1 MSLRVRFIAIVAAL
15 LAVAVVVI
23 AAALSLSSRSALL
36 KENRVQAETIAQM
49 LSSTGTYT
57 LGLQTY
63 LSQVNSSDLSTA
75 AEITAKYVADAQA
88 AGESAAQIDTTLQ
101 QLAASTPIKEFWVT
115 DSTGKAIYQSR
126 TDKQLTIHDNA
137 QQDPQFSVFWPLL
150 EGQTGTIVQPAGPRA
165 EDGAPYQYAAAAG
178 VDGHSVVIV
187 GRPDTTQVDIQN
199 AIGPNVLQSI
209 VANKQHGTIMA
220 IQILGPGGIPLLFA
234 QAPGENVS
242 KNLSAAQ
249 KDGVKKVLA
258 GSQPVVLSSGS
269 VLSVIAPVID
279 QQGKVTA
286 AVLTRFSLASV
297 NNAITRNIVLAAVV
311 ALAIICIGVLAA
323 LLLGGDITRP
333 IAELSGA
340 TEAVRAGT
348 FDEASLRRASRRH
361 DELGK
366 LARFFGRM
374 AEDVR
379 QREQRLTNAQQQVQQ
394 SEAQFRALIEN
405 ISDVI
410 VVIDP
415 KGIVAY
421 VSPSVES
428 VLGYKP
434 EEMMGTP
441 ARNYIQLGAPAEEDA
456 SGGASRSGLI
466 GAAAEEGAT
475 LSRLRREAPPIDWAN
490 QGALE
495 SGRRVERRLRH
506 KDGSWRL
513 LEAHIQKLPDNAA
526 LQGTVLNARDIT
538 ERVRAE
544 EILLEKEAA
553 EAANNAKS
561 TFLAHMSH
569 EIRTPMNGV
578 LGMTGLLLDTELN
591 SRQRELA
598 SIIRDSGEAL
608 LTIINDILDFSK
620 IEAGRLELEK
630 QPFNLRECVESAFD
644 LVATQAS
651 AKGLELASIIDE
663 ETPSY
668 IVGDITRLR
677 QIMINLLG
685 NAVKFTNTGEIV
697 LAVKSTLVKE
707 EGHAG
712 DEDEGE
718 EPHRE
723 YELEFTVRD
732 TGIGIPEDRMDRLF
746 IAFSQVDAS
755 TTRRYG
761 GTGLGLTVSKRLAEL
776 MGGTFWVESKV
787 GVGST
792 FHFTI
797 RADAVAGTPRVYE
810 VGGHEV
816 LVGKRVLIVDD
827 NATNRH
833 VLVLQLQ
840 AWGMLTRDTESPFQ
854 ALDWVTRG
862 DPFDL
867 AILDMQMP
875 ELNGVQLAQ
884 QMRRNAPPHMQLM
897 PLVLFTSLGHGEA
910 EATGL
915 FATTLHKPLRQSQLL
930 DTLMLLIA
938 GDDAQ
943 PTSKRQVT
951 NSRDQIDPELGKR
964 RPLRILLAEDNPVNQ
979 RLATLVLEQM
989 GYRADIAGNG
999 LEAVAALERQQYD
1012 VVLMDVQMPEMDGLE
1027 ASRVICGR
1035 WSRDRR
1041 PRIVAMTAN
1050 ALTGDREICLAAGM
1064 DDYITKPLRVNE
1076 LIEALGHCVPIE
1088 DTSDPLLKTRR
1099 LAVAAGSA
1107 VGTAPAG
1114 APAPTAAA
1122 VAATPVAAAPVP
1134 VTAAEDSTLI
1144 MPAAVAAA
1152 PAPPVKADR
1161 PADAA
1166 PGFDQA
1172 TFERMKAMLAGAPP
1186 GALDNLVGSFISNT
1200 PRLLQ
1205 EIENALNDGKADV
1218 VRRSAHTLKSNA
1230 ASFGLL
1236 RLSEICKEMEAQGK
1250 EGALDGVPANLSE
1263 AVIAFEQAKPLLD
1276 AARAEG

>member
-1 MSLRVRFIAIVAAL
+1 MSLRVRFIAIVAVL
-15 LAVAVVVI
+15 LAVAVLVTATV
-23 AAALSLSSRSALL
+23 LSLSSRSALL

-57 LGLQTY
+57 LGLQGY

-75 AEITAKYVADAQA
+75 AAITAQYVADAEA
-88 AGESAAQIDTTLQ
+88 AGESAAQIDATLQ

-115 DSTGKAIYQSR
+115 DSTGKSIYQSR

-165 EDGAPYQYAAAAG
+165 EDGAPYQYAAAATINARG
-178 VDGHSVVIV
+178 VVLV
-187 GRPDTTQVDIQN
+187 GRPDTAQTDLQN

-234 QAPGENVS
+234 EAPGLNVD
-242 KNLSAAQ
+242 KNLSTAQ
-249 KDGVKKVLA
+249 KAGVKKVLG
-258 GSQPVVLSSGS
+258 GSQPVVVSSGS
-269 VLSVIAPVID
+269 VLSVIAPVVD
-279 QQGKVTA
+279 QQGRVNA

-297 NNAITRNIVLAAVV
+297 NNAIQQNILLAAGV
-311 ALAIICIGVLAA
+311 ALVIILIGVLAA
-323 LLLGGDITRP
+323 LLLGRDITRP

-348 FDEASLRRASRRH
+348 FDEGTLKRASRRH
-361 DELGK
+361 DELGS

-379 QREQRLTNAQQQVQQ
+379 LREQRLTAAQQQVQQ

-415 KGIVAY
+415 KGTVAY
-421 VSPSVES
+421 VSPSVEH

-434 EEMMGTP
+434 EEMIGTP
-441 ARNYIQLGAPAEEDA
+441 ARTYIQLGPPADDQTD
-456 SGGASRSGLI
+456 
-466 GAAAEEGAT
+466 GAAGRSSMLGAPFDESST
-475 LSRLRREAPPIDWAN
+475 LSRWRREAPPIDWTN
-490 QGALE
+490 QGVLE

-538 ERVRAE
+538 ERVHAE

-578 LGMTGLLLDTELN
+578 LGMTGLLLDTNLTP
-591 SRQRELA
+591 RQRELA

-620 IEAGRLELEK
+620 IEAGKLELEK

-651 AKGLELASIIDE
+651 AKGIELASLIE
-663 ETPSY
+663 EDTPSY

-685 NAVKFTNTGEIV
+685 NAVKFTNVGEVV
-697 LAVKSTLVKE
+697 LSVKSTLLKE
-707 EGHAG
+707 EGHA
-712 DEDEGE
+712 EDEGE

-723 YELEFTVRD
+723 YELEFIVRD

-761 GTGLGLTVSKRLAEL
+761 GTGLGLTVSKRLSEM

-840 AWGMLTRDTESPFQ
+840 AWGMITRDTESPFQ

-884 QMRRNAPPHMQLM
+884 QMRRRAPPHMQLM
-897 PLVLFTSLGHGEA
+897 PLVLFTSLGHSEA
-910 EATGL
+910 DGAEGL

-938 GDDAQ
+938 GDAAEA
-943 PTSKRQVT
+943 TGKRAPS
-951 NSRDQIDPELGKR
+951 NSRDAVDPELGKR

-989 GYRADIAGNG
+989 GYRADVAGNG
-999 LEAVAALERQQYD
+999 VEAVAALERQQYD

-1035 WSRDRR
+1035 WTRDRR

-1076 LIEALGHCVPIE
+1076 LVEALERCTPIV
-1088 DTSDPLLKTRR
+1088 DAPDPLVRTRR
-1099 LAVAAGSA
+1099 LAVAAGSVVSTVPA
-1107 VGTAPAG
+1107 VTARPPEPAATPAAPARE
-1114 APAPTAAA
+1114 AAA
-1122 VAATPVAAAPVP
+1122 VVATPAPSSESGVRAADGAP
-1134 VTAAEDSTLI
+1134 T
-1144 MPAAVAAA
+1144 
-1152 PAPPVKADR
+1152 
-1161 PADAA
+1161 
-1166 PGFDQA
+1166 FDLA

-1186 GALDNLVGSFISNT
+1186 GALDNLVGSFVSNT
-1200 PRLLQ
+1200 PKLLQ
-1205 EIENALNDGKADV
+1205 EIENALDGGKADV

-1236 RLSEICKEMEAQGK
+1236 RLSELCKEMEAQGK
-1250 EGALDGVPANLSE
+1250 EGALEGVPAHLSE
-1263 AVIAFEQAKPLLD
+1263 AVIEFEQGKPLLE